1 MKVFCLSLLIFL
13 FAVFGLGLAD
23 NPKAVSPQGQNQ
35 PEEQDICFRWAFGA
49 LVKAGK
55 EFEFIAIKRE
65 TTLKTGDRI
74 KMFVE
79 LRKQCFVYV
88 IYHSARGDLYL
99 LFPYDLKQFAT
110 DYQTFKKYYI
120 PQGDA
125 WFELDEQVG
134 LETFYLLASAR
145 RLQVLERLIREYP
158 SNESAKKHEI
168 AKQILAEVRRLK
180 WQHRKLKTVAERPL
194 QIIGPVRTLDDA
206 GKVAALDVTSIA
218 VEISAESFYSKSF
231 GIDHQ

>member
-1 MKVFCLSLLIFL
+1 MKVFFLSLLIFL
-13 FAVFGLGLAD
+13 FGAFGFGLVD
-23 NPKAVSPQGQNQ
+23 SPKAVSSQQQNQ
-35 PEEQDICFRWAFGA
+35 PAGQDICFRWALGA
-49 LVKAGK
+49 LVKGEK
-55 EFEFIAIKRE
+55 ELEFIAIKRD

-79 LRKQCFVYV
+79 LRKKCFVYV
-88 IYHSARGDLYL
+88 IYHSAGGDLYL
-99 LFPYDLKQFAT
+99 LFPYDLKQFAS

-125 WFELDEQVG
+125 WFELDEKVG

-145 RLQVLERLIREYP
+145 RLQVLERLIKVYP
-158 SNESAKKHEI
+158 SNEPAKKHEI
-168 AKQILAEVRRLK
+168 AKQIVAEVRRLK

-231 GIDHQ
+231 RIDHQ